1 MLKKFKHRIDF
12 LDPVKLTKNADPNN
26 HKYSAYGKGFDSP
39 SESSFTD
46 GIMGKNIIILGAD
59 MRSSY
64 ILIIKG
70 EISQF
75 LLQDQH

>member
-39 SESSFTD
+39 SEFSFTD
-46 GIMGKNIIILGAD
+46 GITEKNFFGAD
-59 MRSSY
+59 MRSSC
-64 ILIIKG
+64 ILIIRG